1 MLSDAIIM
9 TIIVSITGLC
19 GLSLKLCYSSK
30 CKVIK
35 CCGSSII
42 RDTDHEQNINIGNQ
56 TPNQV

>member
-30 CKVIK
+30 CKIIK
-35 CCGSSII
+35 CCGGSII